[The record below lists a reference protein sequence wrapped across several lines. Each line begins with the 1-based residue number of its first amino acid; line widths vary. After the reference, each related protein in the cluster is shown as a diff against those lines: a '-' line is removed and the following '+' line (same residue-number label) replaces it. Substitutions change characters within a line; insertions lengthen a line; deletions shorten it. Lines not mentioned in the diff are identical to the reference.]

1 MLRTAADSSE
11 GRPLVAFIAWLRPFV
26 QGSRL
31 ALTVAGIVAVGLLAA
46 QAVTPLVVESILS
59 VGTWRWSPLSLLIAL
74 VAVQIVLGYVLEFRA
89 HAIAGAIGTRIR
101 KRVFGH
107 TVRSRVLDQQVL
119 VRSSIVSRHTSDVD
133 AIADSVEL
141 TIVSGIPAVV
151 RLVQSLVL
159 LSIIDWR
166 AGAAMTVAT
175 FVFLIARGIIGRRLI
190 VADRARLDARSRVS
204 ESVDESV
211 SAAAPIR
218 GLRLIGWVE
227 ARFQRTATILERRN
241 YEQGTYL
248 AQLSSGARVA
258 GLAGLIFVVLF
269 AVSSGGISLAVVAAA
284 LLYIEAVVRSLEA
297 LPPWIRSLNLGVVGR
312 LRIDQVLDEPL
323 DPVDPGEPPVAGF
336 LELRDRVRERARI
349 GIVTGVGTEA
359 DDFLHLLALHTDALH
374 VPQVPAAVNAGILEH
389 LRALQADVSPAEA
402 DELLEIVSL
411 SLPTGQI
418 TDLETPLGPGGS
430 RLTLGERQR
439 LTLAMALA
447 AKPPSLLVGPV
458 LALADADSAGDLVH
472 KLNSTGVQSLTV
484 TVTTPEL
491 ADSMDCIAFI
501 HDDRIHVGDHASLL
515 VDNDAYAALWERRL
529 MPDQV
534 DLSVLGLDTDSQT
547 SLYARLVTER
557 YLAGEVVYRQGDPA
571 DRILFIVSGRLEIV
585 TSDDDG
591 TERRVAT
598 LGPGNHCGDLRLTAG
613 ERRAETARCI
623 GDVIVRSLSRAAIS
637 AGMMGLLD
645 RTAAERR
652 IISALLRWGPSDE
665 QSLRDRLAE
674 LDPAEFETALAL
686 LIGDGALTERD
697 GRYLP
702 VHKRSTKSGMAEI
715 LDRIGGLG

>member
-1 MLRTAADSSE
+1 MAA
-11 GRPLVAFIAWLRPFV
+11 
-26 QGSRL
+26 
-31 ALTVAGIVAVGLLAA
+31 GLLAA

-59 VGTWRWSPLSLLIAL
+59 IGTWRWSPLSLLLAL
-74 VAVQIVLGYVLEFRA
+74 VVAQIVLGYILEFRA
-89 HAIAGAIGTRIR
+89 HAIAGRIGTCIR
-101 KRVFGH
+101 NRVFGH

-159 LSIIDWR
+159 LTVIDWR

-204 ESVDESV
+204 ESVDASV
-211 SAAAPIR
+211 SAASPIR
-218 GLRLIGWVE
+218 GLRLTSWVE
-227 ARFQRTATILERRN
+227 ARFQRTATNLERKN

-248 AQLSSGARVA
+248 AQLSSGARIA
-258 GLAGLIFVVLF
+258 GLAGLVFVVLF

-284 LLYIEAVVRSLEA
+284 LLYVEAVVRSLEA
-297 LPPWIRSLNLGVVGR
+297 LPPWIRSLNLAIVSR

-323 DPVDPGEPPVAGF
+323 DSVQPVEPSVAGF
-336 LELRDRVRERARI
+336 LELGDRVREGARI
-349 GIVTGVGTEA
+349 GIVTDAGTEA

-374 VPQVPAAVNAGILEH
+374 VPQVPAVVNAGIMEN
-389 LRALQADVSPAEA
+389 LRALQADVGPDLA
-402 DELLEIVSL
+402 DELLEVVSL
-411 SLPTGQI
+411 PIPTGEVV
-418 TDLETPLGPGGS
+418 DLETPLGPGGS

-447 AKPPSLLVGPV
+447 AKPTALLVGPV

-472 KLNSTGVQSLTV
+472 KLHSTGLHSLAV
-484 TVTTPEL
+484 TVTTAEL
-491 ADSMDCIAFI
+491 AESMDCIAFI
-501 HDDRIHVGDHASLL
+501 RDDRIHVGDHASLL
-515 VDNDAYAALWERRL
+515 VESDAYAALWERRL

-534 DLSVLGLDTDSQT
+534 DLGVLGLDSQSQI

-557 YLAGEVVYRQGDPA
+557 YSDGEVVYRQGDLA

-585 TSDDDG
+585 TADDDG
-591 TERRVAT
+591 IERRVAT
-598 LGPGNHCGDLRLTAG
+598 LGPGNHCGDLRLTVG

-623 GDVIVRSLSRAAIS
+623 GDVIVRSLTRAAIS

-665 QSLRDRLAE
+665 QTLRDLLAE
-674 LDPAEFETALAL
+674 LNPAEFETALAL
-686 LIGDGALTERD
+686 LVSDGALAERD
-697 GRYLP
+697 GRYFP
-702 VHKRSTKSGMAEI
+702 VHKRSTKSGVAEI